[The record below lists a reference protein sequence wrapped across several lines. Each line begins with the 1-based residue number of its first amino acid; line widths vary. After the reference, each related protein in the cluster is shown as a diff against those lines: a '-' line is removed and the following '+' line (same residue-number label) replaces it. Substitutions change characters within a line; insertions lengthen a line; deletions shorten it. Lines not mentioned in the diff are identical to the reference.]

1 MHSHIRS
8 GYTTRRTRK
17 VVRVGATKGRASYSY
32 VRKARTS
39 RVSAVPAKDVGAA
52 GKSTKVIG
60 SLKGGMLTRYGY
72 HPVEA
77 KTNRHK
83 ALSKGISKGEKP
95 LAVMRRLVAISTLT
109 KRTLPRA
116 SRIYKQD
123 ATWVRSKYAKS
134 FGRKKMSD

>member
-1 MHSHIRS
+1 MKSHLRS
-8 GYTTRRTRK
+8 SHVRRNTRRIIRVTR
-17 VVRVGATKGRASYSY
+17 RDGTRYSY
-32 VRKARTS
+32 VRKAGVS

-60 SLKGGMLTRYGY
+60 KLKGGMLTKYGY

-77 KTNRHK
+77 MTNRRK
-83 ALSKGISKGEKP
+83 ALSKGISQGEKP
-95 LAVMRRLVAISTLT
+95 LSVMRGLIAISTLT

-123 ATWVRSKYAKS
+123 AMWIRSKYAKS
-134 FGRKKMSD
+134 FGRK

>member
-1 MHSHIRS
+1 MKSALRSSHVRRV
-8 GYTTRRTRK
+8 TRR
-17 VVRVGATKGRASYSY
+17 VVRVRATKGRASYSY
-32 VRKARTS
+32 VRKSGLS
-39 RVSAVPAKDVGAA
+39 RISAVPAKDVGAA

-60 SLKGGMLTRYGY
+60 KLKGGMLTKYGY

-77 KTNRHK
+77 MTNRHK

-123 ATWVRSKYAKS
+123 AVWIRSKYAKS
-134 FGRKKMSD
+134 FGRK

>member
-1 MHSHIRS
+1 MKSTLRSSHVRRV
-8 GYTTRRTRK
+8 TRR
-17 VVRVGATKGRASYSY
+17 VVRVRATKGRASYSY
-32 VRKARTS
+32 VRKSGLS

-60 SLKGGMLTRYGY
+60 KLKGGMLTKYGY

-77 KTNRHK
+77 MTNRHK
-83 ALSKGISKGEKP
+83 ALSMGISKGEKP

-123 ATWVRSKYAKS
+123 AMWIRSKYAKS
-134 FGRKKMSD
+134 FGRK